1 MNIACQVRADYGN
14 RTGRIVKFY
23 KSQAKKHGTCA
34 RTIQNIILGVSYK

>member
-1 MNIACQVRADYGN
+1 MNIACQVRAYYEN

-23 KSQAKKHGTCA
+23 NIQAEKHGTCA